1 MDIIIEDF
9 RNMRILEPDFSHLE
23 SDFSHLQIVPSRT
36 HSRTHSRTPTI
47 TTKQL
52 ICALYFENQQLKQ
65 QIEQL
70 KALIQSQQVGLPH
83 WVK

>member
-1 MDIIIEDF
+1 MDLIINDF
-9 RNMRILEPDFSHLE
+9 TKMRIAEHKPDFSN
-23 SDFSHLQIVPSRT
+23 LQIIPSMN
-36 HSRTHSRTPTI
+36 HSVTPVTSHP

-52 ICALYFENQQLKQ
+52 IYALYFENQQLKQ

-70 KALIQSQQVGLPH
+70 KALIQSQQVGLPQ

>member
-1 MDIIIEDF
+1 MDLIINDF
-9 RNMRILEPDFSHLE
+9 TKMHIAEHKPDFSN
-23 SDFSHLQIVPSRT
+23 LQIIPSMPV
-36 HSRTHSRTPTI
+36 TPVTSHT

>member
-1 MDIIIEDF
+1 MDSFVKDF
-9 RNMRILEPDFSHLE
+9 TNMRIEHNTDFSN
-23 SDFSHLQIVPSRT
+23 LQLVPSIT
-36 HSRTHSRTPTI
+36 HSVTPVVTQHSPA
-47 TTKQL
+47 KQL
-52 ICALYFENQQLKQ
+52 ICGLYFENQQLKQ

>member
-1 MDIIIEDF
+1 MDIIINDF
-9 RNMRILEPDFSHLE
+9 TKMHIAEHNIEKDFSN
-23 SDFSHLQIVPSRT
+23 LQIIPSMN
-36 HSRTHSRTPTI
+36 HSVTPVTSHP

-65 QIEQL
+65 QIVQL
-70 KALIQSQQVGLPH
+70 KALIQSQQVGLPY

>member
-1 MDIIIEDF
+1 
-9 RNMRILEPDFSHLE
+9 MRIAEHNLEKNFSN
-23 SDFSHLQIVPSRT
+23 LQIIPSMN
-36 HSRTHSRTPTI
+36 HSVTPITSYP

-70 KALIQSQQVGLPH
+70 KALIQSQQVGLPQ

>member
-1 MDIIIEDF
+1 MDLIINDF
-9 RNMRILEPDFSHLE
+9 TKMHIAEHKPDFSN
-23 SDFSHLQIVPSRT
+23 LQIIPSMH
-36 HSRTHSRTPTI
+36 HSVTPVTSHT

>member
-1 MDIIIEDF
+1 MDLIINDF
-9 RNMRILEPDFSHLE
+9 TKMRIAEHKPDFSN
-23 SDFSHLQIVPSRT
+23 LQIIPSM
-36 HSRTHSRTPTI
+36 HNSVTPVTPVTSHT

>member
-1 MDIIIEDF
+1 MDSFINDFTKMRIIEQ
-9 RNMRILEPDFSHLE
+9 NIDFSN
-23 SDFSHLQIVPSRT
+23 LQIVPTMT
-36 HSRTHSRTPTI
+36 HSETPVTSHP

>member
-1 MDIIIEDF
+1 MDLIIKDF
-9 RNMRILEPDFSHLE
+9 TNMRIVEQNIEKDFSN
-23 SDFSHLQIVPSRT
+23 LQIVPSMT
-36 HSRTHSRTPTI
+36 HSVTPVISHT

-52 ICALYFENQQLKQ
+52 ICSLYFENQQLKQ

-70 KALIQSQQVGLPH
+70 KALIQSQQGGLPH